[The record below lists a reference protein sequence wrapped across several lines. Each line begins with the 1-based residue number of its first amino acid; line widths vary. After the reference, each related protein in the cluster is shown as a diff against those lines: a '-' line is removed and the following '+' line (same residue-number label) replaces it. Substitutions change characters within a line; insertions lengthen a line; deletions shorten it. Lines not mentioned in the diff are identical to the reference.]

1 MIILEYEKA
10 VEAICSLKKFGSR
23 PGLDSI
29 RELLDRLDNPQN
41 KLKYIHVAG
50 TNGKGSVCAMT
61 AKILEC
67 AEYKTGLYISPYV
80 VDFRERIQ
88 ICSEMIPKSELAR
101 LVDNTYPVVEKL
113 INDGII
119 ITEFEYIT
127 ALAFLWFE
135 EQKCDIVV
143 LETGLGGRFDAT
155 NIINESIVDVITPI
169 SLDHTNV
176 LGDTTEKICDEKR
189 HIIKEKSSVVFYRQQ
204 QSVNMMIQ
212 EHAELKKS
220 RVYFADETGIA
231 PYKQSLK
238 ENSFVFKGEVYK
250 LNLLGVH
257 QVKNAAIVFT
267 VINALRKNGFV
278 IPCKAVKQGF
288 AEVIHPGR
296 LECFNKKIPIIL
308 DGAHNPSGMTVLSN
322 AINAL
327 LSGKKIICVL
337 GMLSDKDIQGS
348 VSHLKGQL
356 SSVICTEP
364 LNERKQ
370 SADKLKSIA
379 DNYFDNVIAVSDP
392 HDALKKALSLADDNS
407 AVLVCGSLYLVS
419 ELRAEIIEL

>member
-1 MIILEYEKA
+1 MEYEKA

-29 RELLDRLDNPQN
+29 KELLDRLDNPQN

-67 AEYKTGLYISPYV
+67 SEYKTGLYTSPFI

-101 LVDNTYPVVEKL
+101 LVDNTYPVVEEL
-113 INDGII
+113 INNGII

-176 LGDTTEKICDEKR
+176 LGDTEEKICDEKR

-204 QSVNMMIQ
+204 PSLNNMIQ
-212 EHAELKKS
+212 EYADLKKS

-231 PYKQSLK
+231 PYKQTLK
-238 ENSFVFKGEVYK
+238 ENSFVFRGDVYK
-250 LNLLGVH
+250 LNLLGTH
-257 QVKNAAIVFT
+257 QIKNAAIAFT
-267 VINALRKNGFV
+267 VINALRKNGFA
-278 IPCKAVKQGF
+278 IPCKAVKKGF
-288 AEVIHPGR
+288 AEVAHPGR
-296 LECFNKKIPIIL
+296 LEYFDKKIPIVL
-308 DGAHNPSGMTVLSN
+308 DGAHNPSGMAVLSDSTKK
-322 AINAL
+322 L
-327 LSGKKIICVL
+327 LSEKKIICVL
-337 GMLSDKDIQGS
+337 GMLSDKDIEGS

-356 SSVICTEP
+356 SYVICTEP
-364 LNERKQ
+364 FNERKQ
-370 SADKLKSIA
+370 SADKLKRIA
-379 DNYFDNVIAVSDP
+379 DSYFDNVIAISNP
-392 HDALKKALSLADDNS
+392 HNALEKALSIADDNS
-407 AVLVCGSLYLVS
+407 VILVCGSLYLVS
-419 ELRAEIIEL
+419 ELRAEIIKL